1 MNPKTVLRDALRLQD
16 RVGFE
21 CRPGGGLATLGL
33 VDRSRRTTVV
43 LAAIALFVGGLALA
57 SCGGDDGES
66 AGTTETVKATT
77 ETTTT
82 MTTTTEP
89 EVEKPTVVRIV
100 VVSGAPEGG
109 IVRESVDK
117 GDRVVLAVTSD
128 VADEVH
134 LHGYDISRDVEA
146 GGTVRIAFRATLP
159 GRFEVELEGRGIQIG
174 DLTVQA

>member
-1 MNPKTVLRDALRLQD
+1 
-16 RVGFE
+16 
-21 CRPGGGLATLGL
+21 
-33 VDRSRRTTVV
+33 VDRSRGRTVIF
-43 LAAIALFVGGLALA
+43 AAVALFVGGLALA
-57 SCGGDDGES
+57 SCGGDESES
-66 AGTTETVKATT
+66 AGTTETVD
-77 ETTTT
+77 TTTV
-82 MTTTTEP
+82 TTTTEP
-89 EVEKPTVVRIV
+89 EVEKPTVVSIV
-100 VVSGAPEGG
+100 VVNGAPEGG